1 MISAT
6 CAGLSLSVI
15 SGASCA
21 KADDIAASHMAVRA
35 DRFVVVALSSVP
47 AWPRL
52 PGNEKPIVRPC
63 WLGTVQTHR
72 PYPVKGAANLSL
84 SIFTIEVDG
93 KPVLA
98 FGARRYS
105 EAQAIC
111 TDEQL
116 RTKLSSLKSDTV
128 PLCGDNAIL
137 RVRLAHP
144 EEAARYRQATSQS
157 TEDLVLVYLV
167 KLDGPEDL

>member
-1 MISAT
+1 MIRFRGPT
-6 CAGLSLSVI
+6 AGRTLVGVSKR
-15 SGASCA
+15 G
-21 KADDIAASHMAVRA
+21 
-35 DRFVVVALSSVP
+35 
-47 AWPRL
+47 
-52 PGNEKPIVRPC
+52 
-63 WLGTVQTHR
+63 
-72 PYPVKGAANLSL
+72 VKGEKKMNDRLSL

-144 EEAARYRQATSQS
+144 KEAARYRQATSQS
-157 TEDLVLVYLV
+157 TEDLMLVYLV
-167 KLDGPEDL
+167 KLDGPEDVPWSTRFDDPIVLAKWPERHPQTGSMSIFTTYL

>member
-1 MISAT
+1 
-6 CAGLSLSVI
+6 LSVI

-21 KADDIAASHMAVRA
+21 KADDIAASHMAVTSRPI
-35 DRFVVVALSSVP
+35 RSGGFVELP
-47 AWPRL
+47 AWPHL

-84 SIFTIEVDG
+84 SIFTIGVDG

-128 PLCGDNAIL
+128 PLCGDDAIL

-144 EEAARYRQATSQS
+144 KEAARYRQATSQS
-157 TEDLVLVYLV
+157 TVVYLV

>member
-1 MISAT
+1 VRSGFCVADWLQVDQPHDFRDLCRAELERDI
-6 CAGLSLSVI
+6 GSVLREGRRYR
-15 SGASCA
+15 S
-21 KADDIAASHMAVRA
+21 KPMAVRA

-137 RVRLAHP
+137 R
-144 EEAARYRQATSQS
+144 ARPPRGSRS
-157 TEDLVLVYLV
+157 L
-167 KLDGPEDL
+167 